1 MADPAEAAYR
11 DPLVERYASPE
22 MAALFSPL
30 RKFRT
35 WRRLWIELARAEG
48 ALGLPVTAEQVA
60 EMEAARDDVDLEAAA
75 AEESRVRHDVM
86 AHVAVF
92 GKRCPKAKGVIH
104 LGATSAY
111 VVDNAD
117 LLLQREALEL
127 VRGRLVAA
135 AAALAAFARTW
146 KGRPTLGYT
155 HLQPAQPTT
164 VGKRACLW
172 LQDLMLDLEE
182 LEGRLSSLRFLG
194 VKGTTG
200 TQASFLELFHGD
212 EGKVRELDRR
222 VAKAFGFERTYA
234 VTGQTYSRKVDAA
247 MLATLSGIGQSA
259 HKFANDVRLLMHM
272 KEMDEPSEEAQ
283 IGSSAMAYKLNPMR
297 SERMTALAR
306 HVAAVAGAAAQTAS
320 EQWLERTLDDS
331 AAKRLAVPQAFL
343 ATDAILILY
352 ANVAGG
358 LVVHEASIDANLRR
372 EMPFM
377 ATEAILMRAV
387 EKGGDRQA
395 LHERIRVH
403 SRAAAARVKGEG
415 ASNDLLERLA
425 GDPAFAAVKGEL
437 GSLADPA
444 RHVGRAPSQVVEFL
458 DAEVEPVLARSG
470 GKMRPSS
477 DLRV

>member
-1 MADPAEAAYR
+1 MSQPEDALPR

-35 WRRLWIELARAEG
+35 WRLLWIELARAQMQ
-48 ALGLPVTAEQVA
+48 LGLPVTKAQIAEL
-60 EMEAARDDVDLEAAA
+60 EKARDDIDLEAAA
-75 AEESRVRHDVM
+75 AREKEVRHDVM
-86 AHVAVF
+86 AHVHVY
-92 GKRCPKAKGVIH
+92 GLRCPKAKGILH

-117 LLLQREALEL
+117 LLILRDAIDLCL
-127 VRGRLVAA
+127 VRLAA
-135 AAALAAFARTW
+135 AIAALADFAKEW
-146 KGRPTLGYT
+146 KDRPALGYT

-172 LQDLMLDLEE
+172 LQDLLLDLEE
-182 LEGRLSSLRFLG
+182 LESRRDGLRFLG
-194 VKGTTG
+194 AKGTTG

-212 EGKVRELDRR
+212 EEKVRELDRK
-222 VAKAFGFERTYA
+222 VAAAFGFARSWR
-234 VTGQTYSRKVDAA
+234 VTGQTYTRKVDAA
-247 MLATLSGIGQSA
+247 VLATLGGIAQSA

-272 KEMDEPSEEAQ
+272 KELDEPSEKSQ

-306 HVAAVAGAAAQTAS
+306 HVMALSGSAAQTAA

-331 AAKRLAVPQAFL
+331 AAKRLAVPGAFL
-343 ATDAILILY
+343 ATDAILVLH
-352 ANVAGG
+352 ANVGRG

-372 EMPFM
+372 EMPFL

-403 SRAAAARVKGEG
+403 SRAAGQKVKGEG
-415 ASNDLLERLA
+415 AANDLLERLA
-425 GDPAFAAVKGEL
+425 ADPAFKAVKKEIP
-437 GSLADPA
+437 SLSDPR
-444 RHVGRAPSQVVEFL
+444 RHVGRAPAQVEEFL
-458 DAEVEPVLARSG
+458 AEEVRPALARYKGASA
-470 GKMRPSS
+470 KKAE
-477 DLRV
+477 LRV